1 MNDIE
6 EDRLLGYVECRLFYL
21 VCYLINDYIMLNR
34 LLFLLLFI
42 VSACGIKAFAG
53 INVLNE
59 DLLSLPTG
67 SARPTFVVNGYVTDD
82 EGETLLSA
90 TVYDKES
97 SLGTVTNSYGFYS
110 LRLPEGKVSLKVS
123 YVGYKE
129 ETVDFILKSDTT
141 ITISLHTANLLGEVY
156 IDAEK
161 LNSSLKSAQMGHTN
175 LKANDFLSVPAPL
188 GSPDLVRR
196 LQMLPGVASGMEIVA
211 GMYVRGGNSD
221 ENLFLI
227 DGNPIYQINHLG
239 GLFSSFNTDAIKTVD
254 FYKGGFPARYG
265 GRLSSVVDVRTKD
278 GSMTD
283 YHGVFTI
290 GLIEGR
296 FQFEGPI
303 VKNRTSFNIAL
314 RRSWL
319 DVLTVPGFAIY
330 NRLNKDD
337 KTKFRYAFHDL
348 NAKVTHKFSD
358 TNKLGISIYSGY
370 DVLRISSE
378 TKEDDRN
385 YSDRMS
391 LGWGNIVSSLNWNY
405 VFRPKLNG
413 DVSFVYSQFKTKI
426 GQEDNENMIV
436 DKFGSLEKTSINES
450 ESMTVIR
457 DVGYRANFD
466 YRPSSRHHVRFGSDY
481 LFHIFKPQKNT
492 SYNYSKEEN
501 NVNELRRSSAYN
513 AVHAHELAV
522 YIEDEIGLFDWWNL
536 NIGARGTLFRVRNK
550 SYWSLE
556 PRIST
561 RFTLI
566 PERLVFKT
574 AYTEMSQY
582 VHTLSTTY
590 LSLPSDMWV
599 PVTDR
604 VKPMCSRLV
613 SSGFSVSLPFDLEA
627 EIEGYYK
634 TISNVIDYRNT
645 PRLTANYDS
654 WEDNV
659 ISGNG
664 RSYGLEFMLRRAAG
678 KTSGE
683 MSYTLSW
690 TDRKFDEFW
699 DGNWFPARFDNRH
712 KFNISLAHRFNRK
725 LEVFAAWTY
734 ATGNRVTVAL
744 ENYQSI
750 GSHLGQITSTEG
762 YYEHP
767 NNVQL
772 PAYHRLDLGLNIYKK
787 TKRGN
792 EGIWNISIYNA
803 YCRMNPIRVRVIEP
817 NSYYYEN
824 GNMVQKPFQ
833 VRAEGIVPI
842 IPSFS
847 YTLKF

>member
-1 MNDIE
+1 MIF
-6 EDRLLGYVECRLFYL
+6 GRLFFVICFCVYFGSSF
-21 VCYLINDYIMLNR
+21 V
-34 LLFLLLFI
+34 
-42 VSACGIKAFAG
+42 FAG
-53 INVLNE
+53 
-59 DLLSLPTG
+59 LSISDVELQVNH
-67 SARPTFVVNGYVTDD
+67 SQNDKKTFVINGYVTDE
-82 EGETLLSA
+82 EGETLLNA
-90 TVYDKES
+90 TVFEFGNS
-97 SLGTVTNSYGFYS
+97 IGTVTNSYGFYS
-110 LRLPEGKVSLKVS
+110 LRIPEGNVSLRAS

-129 ETVDFILKSDTT
+129 ETKEFILNSDTT
-141 ITISLHTANLLGEVY
+141 ITFSLHPATLLGDIY
-156 IDAEK
+156 IDAERI
-161 LNSSLKSAQMGHTN
+161 NSSLKSAQMGHTN
-175 LKANDFLSVPAPL
+175 LKASDFLSIPSPL

-227 DGNPIYQINHLG
+227 DGNPIYQVNHLG

-296 FQFEGPI
+296 FQFEGPVI
-303 VKNRTSFNIAL
+303 KNRTSFNIAL

-319 DVLTVPGFAIY
+319 DILTIPGFAIY
-330 NRLNKDD
+330 NISNKDD
-337 KTKFRYAFHDL
+337 KVNFRYAFHDL
-348 NAKVTHKFSD
+348 NAKVTHKFSE
-358 TNKLGISIYSGY
+358 TNKLGVSVYSGY
-370 DVLRISSE
+370 DVMRTSNE
-378 TKEDDRN
+378 TKEVDRR
-385 YSDRMS
+385 YSDRMH

-405 VFRPKLNG
+405 VFKPNLNG
-413 DVSFVYSQFKTKI
+413 DISLVYSQFKTRI
-426 GQEDNENMIV
+426 GQDDNESKNKATPSSSGV
-436 DKFGSLEKTSINES
+436 LSKNES
-450 ESMTVIR
+450 ESITVIR
-457 DVGYRANFD
+457 DIGYRANFD

-492 SYNYSKEEN
+492 SYNYSKEGDR
-501 NVNELRRSSAYN
+501 VKELSRSSVYSP
-513 AVHAHELAV
+513 VHAHELSF
-522 YIEDEIGLFDWWNL
+522 YFEDDMDLLVWWKL
-536 NIGARGTLFRVRNK
+536 NVGARGTMFRVRNK
-550 SYWSLE
+550 TYWSTE
-556 PRIST
+556 PRLST

-566 PERLVFKT
+566 PEKLVFKT

-599 PVTDR
+599 PVTNK
-604 VKPMCSRLV
+604 VKPMRSRLV
-613 SSGFSVSLPFDLEA
+613 SSGFVLNLPFDFEA
-627 EIEGYYK
+627 DIEGYYK
-634 TISNVIDYRNT
+634 TINNVIDYRDT

-664 RSYGLEFMLRRAAG
+664 RSYGLELSLKRAAG
-678 KTSGE
+678 KTCGE

-690 TDRKFDEFW
+690 TERKFDEFW
-699 DGNWFPARFDNRH
+699 DGNWFPSRFDNRH
-712 KFNISLAHRFNRK
+712 KFNISVVHRFNRNF
-725 LEVFAAWTY
+725 EIFAAWMY

-744 ENYQSI
+744 ENYRSPS
-750 GSHLGQITSTEG
+750 SHLGQITSTEG

-803 YCRMNPIRVRVIEP
+803 YCRMNPIRAKVIEP
-817 NSYYYEN
+817 DSYYYDN

-833 VRAEGIVPI
+833 VKAEGIVPI